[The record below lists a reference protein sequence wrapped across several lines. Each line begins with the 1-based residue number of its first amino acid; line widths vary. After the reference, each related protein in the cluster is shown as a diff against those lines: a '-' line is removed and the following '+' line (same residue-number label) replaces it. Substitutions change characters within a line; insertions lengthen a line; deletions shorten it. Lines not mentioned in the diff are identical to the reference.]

1 MTATDTTDDGE
12 EKPTDTET
20 HLGSRLTRVG
30 RVDDVFAAV
39 SMPEQPIDGA
49 PLDVTAYA
57 FDDEPGQVQLTLGDG
72 ISVEIVLSPGRAREL
87 ATALVDAATDAEA
100 EVGQ

>member
-1 MTATDTTDDGE
+1 MATEDSS
-12 EKPTDTET
+12 PTDEKGTDSKT

-30 RVDDVFAAV
+30 RVEDVFAGV
-39 SMPEQPIDGA
+39 KMPERPIDAA